1 MVMLLAGASHTGK
14 TVLAQ
19 RILERYHVPS
29 LSVDHLKMGLIRSG
43 HTGLTPTSEDE
54 AITALVWPI
63 LREMIKTVI
72 ENRQQL
78 VVEGCYIPFD
88 WAADFSE
95 AYRREIRYLC
105 LILSDGYIRGHFREI
120 MAHANDLEQRL
131 DDSGC
136 TQEGLLRDNARALGL
151 CREHG
156 CRYLLVEE
164 AYRVTAEEAVGGC
177 FPLPPAGP
185 AAAPG
190 FSASWGG

>member
-1 MVMLLAGASHTGK
+1 MLLAGASHTGK

>member
-1 MVMLLAGASHTGK
+1 MLLAGASHTGK

-88 WAADFSE
+88 WAKDFDE
-95 AYRREIRYLC
+95 NYLPFIRYRC
-105 LILSDGYIRGHFREI
+105 LIMSEKYIREHFQDIRRYAGIVERR
-120 MAHANDLEQRL
+120 Q
-131 DDSGC
+131 DDGDC
-136 TQEGLLRDNARALGL
+136 TVASLIRDNAEALAL
-151 CREHG
+151 CRRHG
-156 CRYLLVEE
+156 ADYTCIDSVY
-164 AYRVTAEEAVGGC
+164 
-177 FPLPPAGP
+177 PADIDI
-185 AAAPG
+185 
-190 FSASWGG
+190 F

>member
-1 MVMLLAGASHTGK
+1 MLLAGASHTGK

-136 TQEGLLRDNARALGL
+136 TREGLLRDNARALGL